1 MPDIDKELAAR
12 LARLQGLSTS
22 RSSGGHS
29 TGVGLQERLDALSG
43 HCPEGAEEDFN
54 NRLASLSAARDTPSS
69 AEDLNT
75 RLSRLATGSDA
86 ASKSATAAP
95 GKRQYDVPGD
105 FSDEWEDLDDLL
117 ATALEG
123 SKGAPSTGEPSL
135 LRESDVDGKLS
146 ELDVLLRAEA
156 SRATLGGSAPAER
169 AAATVDQAV
178 EAFLR
183 GGGAGGDGAG
193 RGDQGIRG
201 GSLNVEEERLLQMVS
216 DQVRL
221 EGGGLINEASAP
233 VQEKP
238 GEMWLP
244 VAPTG
249 RPKIS
254 SPAAG
259 ANLGTG
265 AADARLIAQQA
276 MDEARLGLT
285 STGDGFKPA
294 SENGKNASH
303 RDRRQAAACPED
315 EAFSSSWCC
324 ICSEDASL
332 RCRPC
337 ERENGQDEPELFCAR
352 CFKETHR
359 GDSEMEV
366 HQPQALSRARQQE
379 EDGRKG
385 RRTWR
390 RRK

>member
-1 MPDIDKELAAR
+1 MK
-12 LARLQGLSTS
+12 
-22 RSSGGHS
+22 
-29 TGVGLQERLDALSG
+29 
-43 HCPEGAEEDFN
+43 
-54 NRLASLSAARDTPSS
+54 
-69 AEDLNT
+69 
-75 RLSRLATGSDA
+75 
-86 ASKSATAAP
+86 
-95 GKRQYDVPGD
+95 
-105 FSDEWEDLDDLL
+105 
-117 ATALEG
+117 
-123 SKGAPSTGEPSL
+123 
-135 LRESDVDGKLS
+135 
-146 ELDVLLRAEA
+146 
-156 SRATLGGSAPAER
+156 
-169 AAATVDQAV
+169 
-178 EAFLR
+178 
-183 GGGAGGDGAG
+183 
-193 RGDQGIRG
+193 
-201 GSLNVEEERLLQMVS
+201 VS

-221 EGGGLINEASAP
+221 EGGGLINETSAP

-249 RPKIS
+249 RPEIS

-276 MDEARLGLT
+276 MDEARLGLA

-294 SENGKNASH
+294 SENGKNAPH
-303 RDRRQAAACPED
+303 RDGRQAVACPKD
-315 EAFSSSWCC
+315 EALSSSWCC

>member
-22 RSSGGHS
+22 SSSGGHS
-29 TGVGLQERLDALSG
+29 TGVGLHERLDAFSG
-43 HCPEGAEEDFN
+43 HCSEGAEEDFN

-69 AEDLNT
+69 AEDLNK

-86 ASKSATAAP
+86 GSKSATAAP
-95 GKRQYDVPGD
+95 GKRQYDVPED

-117 ATALEG
+117 ATALQG
-123 SKGAPSTGEPSL
+123 SKESPSTGDPSL

-156 SRATLGGSAPAER
+156 ARATLGGSAPAER
-169 AAATVDQAV
+169 AAATVDHSV
-178 EAFLR
+178 EAFLG
-183 GGGAGGDGAG
+183 GGGAGGGGAG
-193 RGDQGIRG
+193 RGDQGLRG

-249 RPKIS
+249 RPEKN

-276 MDEARLGLT
+276 MDEAPLGLT
-285 STGDGFKPA
+285 STSDGYKPA

-303 RDRRQAAACPED
+303 QDGRQAGACPKD
-315 EAFSSSWCC
+315 EALSSSWCC

-332 RCRPC
+332 RCMPC

-352 CFKETHR
+352 CFEETHR

-366 HQPQALSRARQQE
+366 HQPQALSRATQQE

>member
-1 MPDIDKELAAR
+1 MPDIDKDLAAR

-22 RSSGGHS
+22 SSGGHG

-43 HCPEGAEEDFN
+43 HCSESAEKDFN

-69 AEDLNT
+69 AEDLKT

-86 ASKSATAAP
+86 GSKSAAAAP
-95 GKRQYDVPGD
+95 GKRQYDVPEN

-123 SKGAPSTGEPSL
+123 SQGSPSTGEPSL
-135 LRESDVDGKLS
+135 LRESDIDGKLS

-156 SRATLGGSAPAER
+156 TRATLGGSAPVER

-178 EAFLR
+178 EAFLG

-193 RGDQGIRG
+193 RGDQGMRG
-201 GSLNVEEERLLQMVS
+201 GSLNAEEGRLLQMVS

-249 RPKIS
+249 RPEIS

-259 ANLGTG
+259 ANVGTG

-285 STGDGFKPA
+285 STSDGYKPA
-294 SENGKNASH
+294 SDNGKSASH
-303 RDRRQAAACPED
+303 RDGRQAAACPKD
-315 EAFSSSWCC
+315 EALSSSWCC
-324 ICSEDASL
+324 ICTEDASL